1 MKAQSAI
8 LPKINVEEDSK
19 WYAIYTMYKS
29 EKQVA
34 LHLMRKGIEAYLPL
48 ISRTR
53 RYQRKIKSYQVP
65 LINCYLF
72 VRIKKN
78 EQARVLETEHVL
90 KFIKQGKDLNAIPQ
104 YQIDILK
111 RIEGVDF
118 EIEVSPAVYEIGDE
132 VEIMKG
138 SLTGLKGKLVSRLGK
153 KQFVVEIESIGVSLQ
168 LNIEINMLRRLR
180 SMSALT
186 A

>member
-1 MKAQSAI
+1 MKTYSDI
-8 LPKINVEEDSK
+8 LPNICIEEDSK

-34 LHLMRKGIEAYLPL
+34 MHLMRKGIEAYLPL

-53 RYQRKIKSYQVP
+53 RYQRKIKSYQIP

-72 VRIKKN
+72 VKIKKN
-78 EQARVLETEHVL
+78 EQAKVLETEHVL
-90 KFIKQGKDLNAIPQ
+90 KFIKQGKELNAIPQ
-104 YQIDILK
+104 HEIDVLK

-118 EIEVSPAVYEIGDE
+118 DIEVTAAVYEIGDE

-138 SLTGLKGKLVSRLGK
+138 SLAGLKGKLVSRMGK

-168 LNIEINMLRRLR
+168 LNIEVNMLRKLR
-180 SMSALT
+180 SISALM